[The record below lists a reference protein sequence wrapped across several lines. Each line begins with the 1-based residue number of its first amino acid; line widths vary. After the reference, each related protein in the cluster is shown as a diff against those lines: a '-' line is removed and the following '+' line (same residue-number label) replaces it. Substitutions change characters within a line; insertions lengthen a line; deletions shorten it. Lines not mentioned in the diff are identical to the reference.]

1 MSKIIVLSGGFD
13 PLHEGHISMF
23 HAAAEKYDEVIVGLN
38 SQEWLERKKG
48 KAFMS
53 DQTRAAV
60 LNAIGC
66 IDSVRF
72 FDDSDDSC
80 IELLREVRS
89 EIDLDNSILY
99 FGNGG
104 DRAHGNFAE
113 KPYCLQNSIEID
125 DGLGGTSKQNSS
137 SDIIQ
142 NWSIGKAERNWGHWI
157 VAKSYPGCKIKE
169 LVVNPGCTL
178 SWQKHN
184 HRTEEW
190 FIRHGTGAVWTSIE
204 GNDPT
209 YVCKET
215 KLPLNTTFH
224 IPKGTWHQ
232 LGNPGSVPLSVIEI
246 QHGSQCEEDDILR
259 GTRPLNVIW

>member
-1 MSKIIVLSGGFD
+1 MHKIIVLSGGFD

-23 HAAAEKYDEVIVGLN
+23 QAAAKKYDEVIVGLN
-38 SQEWLERKKG
+38 SQEWLARKKG

-60 LNAIGC
+60 LNSIGC
-66 IDSVRF
+66 INSVRF
-72 FDDSDDSC
+72 FDDSDNTC

-89 EIDLDNSILY
+89 EIDLNTNILY

-104 DRAHGNFAE
+104 DRAYGNFPE
-113 KPYCLQNSIEID
+113 ESYCLQNSIELD
-125 DGLGGTSKQNSS
+125 DGLGGTTKQNSS

-142 NWSIGKAERNWGHWI
+142 NWSIGKAERVWGHWI

-190 FIRHGTGAVWTSIE
+190 FVRHGTGAVWTSIE

-232 LGNPGSVPLSVIEI
+232 LGNSGSVPLSVIEI